1 MVSGFASTVS
11 HDAYKELS
19 ATTRPAQGFKGGKN
33 QKLTKK
39 QQRMEAMRN
48 NKSSGVRAFSIDD

>member
-1 MVSGFASTVS
+1 M
-11 HDAYKELS
+11 
-19 ATTRPAQGFKGGKN
+19 TRSAQGFKGGKN

-48 NKSSGVRAFSIDD
+48 NKSPGVRAFSIDD